1 MRLSA
6 PMYGSLSTSPTS
18 ASGNRQQDKQ
28 WSIIGAGSLHSRL
41 LFFAETALQKAGI
54 PLSQQTFDEAG
65 FLEGYGL

>member
-1 MRLSA
+1 
-6 PMYGSLSTSPTS
+6 
-18 ASGNRQQDKQ
+18 
-28 WSIIGAGSLHSRL
+28 